1 MKTITKKIFAFI
13 AALSLFSITVISCG
27 GQDDNNTPSVKD
39 NTLSTAYDL
48 LHIQETVTSAE
59 TSITLPQT
67 VSGYEDVSV
76 TWQSS
81 NTAIIAADGTVTA
94 RDGTESDTVTLT
106 ATLTYKDDSVT
117 KTFTVTVYQKQKV
130 LTDSEI
136 VAAAAAKFSFAYA
149 GQYAYEQ
156 YDAPS
161 SITVNDKTVTV
172 EYNSTNTELLNIS
185 GNKINVYKTLSDNTV
200 TLTVTF
206 KYNEESASNVYEVEI
221 PANTVFAISEGD
233 NYYERTA
240 KITFDPS
247 NHTGIIEDSTI
258 YTDGS
263 KDKDVNN
270 AKFTYTLDKDNN
282 QITVTATHTYNE
294 DTEEWLTIDEVA
306 DYMAQTYGKMFD
318 LLEVLENEPTYQNMY
333 NVMVILDDDAAQLS
347 YDEWL
352 KENGL
357 EKDASAETQAEDAQ
371 RLLGFLK
378 LGLNI
383 TDSYDEAKEAFLQTI
398 RAQVSRSIKCDIP
411 QNTVC
416 EYEIEYSL
424 DHEKYESG
432 AWFKKIQAVY
442 DESKEWYEQFGK
454 WKDASD
460 KYEITIAEFVVDGDE
475 EDDGNWNEDFS
486 TFTIEADGEGEED
499 TVYTIVDNGDG
510 TLTLTVST
518 DSSNPV
524 KLTFNGGDLSKDGSG
539 SSED

>member
-1 MKTITKKIFAFI
+1 MKTITKRIFALI
-13 AALSLFSITVISCG
+13 TALSLFSITVISCG
-27 GQDDNNTPSVKD
+27 GQDDNNTPSAKD
-39 NTLSTAYDL
+39 NTLSKAYDL
-48 LHIQETVTSAE
+48 LHIQETVTGAE
-59 TSITLPQT
+59 TLITLPQT

-106 ATLTYKDDSVT
+106 ATLTYKDDSLT

-136 VAAAAAKFSFAYA
+136 VAAAVAKFSFAYA
-149 GQYAYEQ
+149 GKYAYEQ
-156 YDAPS
+156 YEAPS

-172 EYNSTNTELLNIS
+172 EYNSTNTEFLNVS
-185 GNKINVYKTLSDNTV
+185 GNKINVYKTLYDNTV

-221 PANTVFAISEGD
+221 PANTVFAINEGD

-263 KDKDVNN
+263 KDNDVNN

-282 QITVTATHTYNE
+282 QITVTATHIYNE
-294 DTEEWLTIDEVA
+294 DAGEWFTINEVA
-306 DYMAQTYGKMFD
+306 DYMVQTYEKMFD

-333 NVMVILDDDAAQLS
+333 NVMVILDDDAASLS

-352 KENGL
+352 KKNSL
-357 EKDASAETQAEDAQ
+357 EKDAPAKTQAEAAQ
-371 RLLGFLK
+371 GLLAFLK
-378 LGLNI
+378 LALNI
-383 TDSYDEAKEAFLQTI
+383 TDSYDKAKEAFLQAI
-398 RAQVSRSIKCDIP
+398 RDQISRSIKCDTP

-442 DESKEWYEQFGK
+442 DKSKKWYEQFGK
-454 WKDASD
+454 WKDASN
-460 KYEITIAEFVVDGDE
+460 KYEISIAEFVVDGDE
-475 EDDGNWNEDFS
+475 EDDGNWNEKFS

-499 TVYTIVDNGDG
+499 TIYTIVDNGDG

-518 DSSNPV
+518 DSSNPLT
-524 KLTFNGGDLSKDGSG
+524 LTFNGGDLSKADSD